1 MEIDTCNIDICNIE
15 DTCNIDNQIID
26 TCNIDNQN
34 IDNQNIEET
43 QVKNVYEEIAS
54 HFDNTRVY
62 KWPSVNEFLDNLT
75 NDSTVYDL
83 GCGNGRNMI
92 NNNSQH
98 INFIG
103 IDNCE
108 SFVKI
113 CKSNKLNVINGNIM
127 NVPLK
132 SNSADAI
139 LCIAVF
145 HHLANVENRITALLE
160 MKRLIKHTGKILL
173 SVWSIT
179 QPQKTR
185 RSFNNYGNNI
195 VLWNN
200 FGRIYERFY
209 YIFKLEELKY
219 LFNKC
224 GLIILDYEYSCGNE
238 IFTLIKK

>member
-1 MEIDTCNIDICNIE
+1 MEIDTCNID
-15 DTCNIDNQIID
+15 TCNIGEHNID
-26 TCNIDNQN
+26 TCNIGEH
-34 IDNQNIEET
+34 NIEET

-62 KWPSVNEFLDNLT
+62 KWPCVNEFLDELT
-75 NDSTVYDL
+75 NDSIVYDL

-92 NNNSQH
+92 NNNTQNIH
-98 INFIG
+98 FTG

-113 CKSNKLNVINGNIM
+113 CKSNKLNVFNGNIM
-127 NVPLK
+127 KVPLE
-132 SNSADAI
+132 SGSADAI

-145 HHLANVENRITALLE
+145 HHLATVENRIIALYE
-160 MKRLIKHTGKILL
+160 MKRLLKNTGKILL
-173 SVWSIT
+173 SVWSIN

-195 VLWNN
+195 VLWNK

-224 GLIILDYEYSCGNE
+224 GLIIIEYEYSCGNE